1 MAASPGRKRVRH
13 AWLVLHRWLGL
24 VLGVFFVLLGL
35 TGSLLVFYTE
45 LDAALNPAVVWQ
57 EADGAVRAYEP
68 VLRALQR
75 AHPQRERG
83 WRIELPPQGRG
94 MVTARYLK
102 PAETAGAFFAPL
114 LVTVHPTTHELRAS
128 RFWGE
133 SAVTWLYDLHM
144 TLLGGE
150 TGHTIVGLLGLAMLL
165 SLLGGLWLWWPSA
178 RQRAAAWR
186 LKRGASLPRLSFDL
200 HRLAG
205 IYPLVIMLMLAL
217 TGALLALPQWFEP
230 LIARWSPPLVVT
242 PPSVAPAATGSTWIG
257 VDVAL
262 ARARERFPDGTPRWV
277 DTPTAD
283 QPVYRV
289 RLQQPGEPSRRFPRT
304 LVWID
309 ASHGAV
315 LAVRDAREQ
324 GSGDTL
330 LAWLHPL
337 HNGEAFGLAGRVTV
351 CAAGLVPLL
360 LMVTGL
366 MRWRDRRRGER
377 ARRSIS
383 ARGPSAPA

>member
-1 MAASPGRKRVRH
+1 MAASPVRKKARK
-13 AWLVLHRWLGL
+13 AWLASHRWLGL
-24 VLGVFFVLLGL
+24 VLGAFFVLLGL

-45 LDAALNPAVVWQ
+45 LDTALNPAVAWQ

-68 VLRALQR
+68 VLQALQR
-75 AHPQRERG
+75 AHPQRDRG
-83 WRIELPPQGRG
+83 WRIELPLEGRG

-133 SAVTWLYDLHM
+133 FAMTWLYDLHM
-144 TLLGGE
+144 TLLAGE
-150 TGHTIVGLLGLAMLL
+150 TGHTVVGVLGLAMLL
-165 SLLGGLWLWWPSA
+165 SLLSGLWLWWPSA
-178 RQRAAAWR
+178 AQRTAAWR
-186 LKRGASLPRLSFDL
+186 IKRGASLPRLSFDL

-205 IYPLVIMLMLAL
+205 IYPLLVTLLLAL
-217 TGALLALPQWFEP
+217 TGAMLALPQWFEP
-230 LIARWSPPLVVT
+230 LIARWSPPLAVT
-242 PPSVAPAATGSTWIG
+242 PPPATATEEGAWIG
-257 VDVAL
+257 IDAAL
-262 ARARERFPDGTPRWV
+262 ARAQARFPQGTPRWV
-277 DTPTAD
+277 DTPTAG

-309 ASHGAV
+309 ASRGEV

-324 GSGDTL
+324 GVGDTL

-337 HNGEAFGLAGRVTV
+337 HNGEAFGLAGRVIV
-351 CAAGLVPLL
+351 CVAGLVPLL

-366 MRWRDRRRGER
+366 MRWRDRCRGER
-377 ARRSIS
+377 ARRAIS
-383 ARGPSAPA
+383 ARGPSVPA